1 MFHWIHHL
9 FNPHCEHCRDDKKD
23 DRVCPTCEVYKYQ
36 LEQANIQIDKLVGK
50 ITEKPAPPV
59 INTKPPQITRPKAM
73 PWAVRRQM
81 LEAED
86 RAKAASMRNAGQP
99 DATTTTPAVVDV
111 SDLEKE
117 LDLAA
122 ENRDAAESKP
132 A

>member
-1 MFHWIHHL
+1 MFHWLHHL
-9 FNPHCEHCRDDKKD
+9 LNPHCEQCRDETKD
-23 DRVCPTCEVYKYQ
+23 NRVCPTCEVYKYQ

-50 ITEKPAPPV
+50 ITEKPAPPI
-59 INTKPPQITRPKAM
+59 INQQPPQLTRPRAM

-86 RAKAASMRNAGQP
+86 RKKAESIRNAAKP
-99 DATTTTPAVVDV
+99 DASAVVDV

-117 LDLAA
+117 MDLAA
-122 ENRDAAESKP
+122 ENRNAAESKP